1 MSTPPVQ
8 VPPAL
13 TESHHALRLTARR
26 ATVYLALV
34 LLPTLLMLVAGFVII
49 PTQWFALH
57 SQDPYLVNLGYG
69 DTLHDA
75 DCKVLIYGDSAAM
88 VGADPLTIGRLTG
101 LPACNIAEYV
111 GVTAVNGMMIP
122 DRFLRDN
129 PRPRYIVFLFGPED
143 YVRSISWNH
152 LDVTE
157 AIIYR
162 LRTVG
167 VARTALLMLRHPAE
181 FLSWAERGMHHVATN
196 LRQPTMAPGMLTLRS
211 AARGR
216 LAIKGGEMTACGTGP
231 AEQAPDPKWIA
242 DLRRKYGVD
251 GTRVL
256 IDVMPVPDCD
266 PSYGFYK
273 DRFAGLADNT
283 LEQYPR
289 ADYVD
294 NGRLHLGRADGI
306 ERLSNSIAAQIDR
319 LEREA
324 LMLFSSNVFLFVF
337 LPIGLLGYQLLSRFG
352 SRAVLSWLT
361 LVSLF
366 FYGFWAP
373 AYLLLLG
380 GSILLNYG
388 AALLIVRAA
397 GNPARQSL
405 LLKIGVCANLLL
417 LMYFKYLFPLL
428 NFFHAHRLLSH
439 EFSNVVLPLGISFFT
454 FTQIAFLIDL
464 KEGIAAVEGLL
475 AYSLFVTFFPHLIA
489 GPIIHPREMMPQFAP
504 GRLRTGLKRDDL
516 LLGLTWFIL
525 GLAKKVLIAD
535 RISPVADAVFAHP
548 SGFGVGGTWIGVLA
562 YSMQLYFDF
571 SGYSDMAVGLARMFS
586 IEFPVNFNSPYKSV
600 SVVDLL
606 DALAY
611 DAEPLPE

>member
-1 MSTPPVQ
+1 
-8 VPPAL
+8 
-13 TESHHALRLTARR
+13 
-26 ATVYLALV
+26 
-34 LLPTLLMLVAGFVII
+34 
-49 PTQWFALH
+49 
-57 SQDPYLVNLGYG
+57 
-69 DTLHDA
+69 
-75 DCKVLIYGDSAAM
+75 
-88 VGADPLTIGRLTG
+88 
-101 LPACNIAEYV
+101 
-111 GVTAVNGMMIP
+111 
-122 DRFLRDN
+122 
-129 PRPRYIVFLFGPED
+129 
-143 YVRSISWNH
+143 
-152 LDVTE
+152 
-157 AIIYR
+157 
-162 LRTVG
+162 
-167 VARTALLMLRHPAE
+167 
-181 FLSWAERGMHHVATN
+181 
-196 LRQPTMAPGMLTLRS
+196 
-211 AARGR
+211 
-216 LAIKGGEMTACGTGP
+216 
-231 AEQAPDPKWIA
+231 
-242 DLRRKYGVD
+242 
-251 GTRVL
+251 
-256 IDVMPVPDCD
+256 
-266 PSYGFYK
+266 
-273 DRFAGLADNT
+273 
-283 LEQYPR
+283 
-289 ADYVD
+289 
-294 NGRLHLGRADGI
+294 
-306 ERLSNSIAAQIDR
+306 
-319 LEREA
+319 
-324 LMLFSSNVFLFVF
+324 MLFSSNVFLFVF

-611 DAEPLPE
+611 DAEPLPERVPLQPDVAGGARAAHPAGKEVDAQELRDRGRVYRTGHVSDGGHDVAGRASGTEPGSQFIVYGLMFGGYITIYHAYGRRLWPRTARGDRLLPTPVADCRARTSASWFAVVVLSGPRG